1 MIATEFQ
8 VIFELS
14 YPSCLLTCFALPL
27 LSPSLPPFLLL
38 PLSPLY
44 LCSLL
49 PNPALIYFSPSSLFF
64 FSHHPCALT
73 HAQEDNPRLKSCM
86 QLTQRFQEACKDAAG
101 HLLHT
106 LHSSRY
112 SRLCLLDLQSS
123 VSTVRLY
130 KHIDFIAL
138 RMFYLPGRGLRQAA
152 QLKLLWFICSP
163 AFESH

>member
-1 MIATEFQ
+1 MNFLTPLA
-8 VIFELS
+8 
-14 YPSCLLTCFALPL
+14 CLLVL
-27 LSPSLPPFLLL
+27 LFPFCLPPSISTSAFI
-38 PLSPLY
+38 SLY

-49 PNPALIYFSPSSLFF
+49 PNPALIYFSPSSLLF
-64 FSHHPCALT
+64 FSHHPRALT

-123 VSTVRLY
+123 ISTVRLY